1 MYVLLTK
8 QENGSFNLPI
18 KWEGS
23 NIFDSALKELTQ
35 YTLTKD
41 VIPNGDLPYFGIF
54 PISIPKVESGKR
66 LKPGSDKEDSFNGTA
81 VTRALIFED
90 DPDYTAPKELT
101 EEEQTKIVLDS
112 LVGHTKKDAE
122 KRIIKEV
129 PEWDQRNMSV
139 EFSLMLKQISDGT
152 DLTSEQKTTW
162 DNYKAKWDKI
172 TAIRNKSNELEKS
185 YQGKTKEEL
194 YKINVTSD
202 DNWK

>member
-1 MYVLLTK
+1 MK
-8 QENGSFNLPI
+8 N
-18 KWEGS
+18 
-23 NIFDSALKELTQ
+23 
-35 YTLTKD
+35 
-41 VIPNGDLPYFGIF
+41 
-54 PISIPKVESGKR
+54 
-66 LKPGSDKEDSFNGTA
+66 
-81 VTRALIFED
+81 
-90 DPDYTAPKELT
+90 LT
-101 EEEQTKIVLDS
+101 ENRL
-112 LVGHTKKDAE
+112 

-202 DNWK
+202 NNWK